1 MLKLRF
7 VFPAALLLAI
17 GALPA
22 QACRDQT
29 EQVIKKLKKIDV
41 TMNQMKDVFE
51 LQKKQRG
58 EITKA
63 HTEGLGCKYHEDKEV
78 DFEKAAFGV
87 LDDAQFEKL
96 MGRERNEIERLRHDN
111 YTLVKEIEKLKAEL
125 EALRAAK
132 K

>member
-1 MLKLRF
+1 
-7 VFPAALLLAI
+7 
-17 GALPA
+17 
-22 QACRDQT
+22 
-29 EQVIKKLKKIDV
+29 VIKKLKKIDV